1 LKFYHSIAA
10 RGEDVE
16 EVLRLAELDEDE
28 RAITEGKKG
37 TKAVP
42 VGVELQSNGNGD
54 ILDDEREDGEVDEEN
69 DVSLASA
76 GGAERGA
83 SKTGTV
89 APQTRPAKCIEASTE
104 QRKESRTS
112 EMDASADTTKTA
124 APGKTTTS
132 SAKER
137 RTPSCAFSRAYPT
150 LLTIPAGQDQIL
162 ENIKMAYWWAG
173 YYSGLYEGQQ
183 QVQKAST
190 R

>member
-1 LKFYHSIAA
+1 M
-10 RGEDVE
+10 E

-28 RAITEGKKG
+28 GAITESKKG

-42 VGVELQSNGNGD
+42 GGVELQSSGKGD

-69 DVSLASA
+69 DVSLASE

-89 APQTRPAKCIEASTE
+89 PPQTRPAKGTEGSTE
-104 QRKESRTS
+104 QQKESRTS
-112 EMDASADTTKTA
+112 AMDASADTTKTA

-132 SAKER
+132 SAKAR

-183 QVQKAST
+183 QAQKAST